1 MNKTRS
7 RLIKMLHDSSAPV
20 SGPALAAR
28 LDVSRAAIWKHIE
41 ALRDAGFEIDS
52 SPDGYN
58 VTAVTGYNGPT
69 ITFGL
74 EAPYRVEYADQYEST
89 NDRARELA
97 KMDVTDDVAVV
108 ADAQTGGRGRLDRQW
123 SSPSGGIWVS
133 LLLHP
138 RCSPAELPVYTFA
151 AAVAVVRAVQQ
162 CGIDVSIKWPNDVLL
177 SRDAPEMDSSTGRKL
192 AGILTET
199 AGEADQVSWLIVGI
213 GLNAN
218 IDSTALPPAATSLQS
233 VTGAVDRRAL
243 LQRVLNSFAE
253 LTNPIDSADILDAW
267 RAHSTTLN
275 QQVRITTPR
284 KTIEGIAVDIQAP
297 GALIVQT
304 DEGTETVHAGD
315 CEHLRPTGN
324 NS

>member
-7 RLIKMLHDSSAPV
+7 RLIEMLHDSSAPM
-20 SGPALAAR
+20 SGPTLATR
-28 LDVSRAAIWKHIE
+28 LNISRAAIWKHIE

-52 SPDGYN
+52 GPDGYY
-58 VTAVTGYNGPT
+58 VASVTGYNGPA

-74 EAPYRVEYADQYEST
+74 EASYRIEYADQYEST

-97 KMDVTDDVAVV
+97 KMGTTDDVAVV

-138 RCSPAELPVYTFA
+138 HCSPAELPVYTFA

-162 CGIDVSIKWPNDVLL
+162 CGIDVNIKWPNDVLL
-177 SRDAPEMDSSTGRKL
+177 SRDTPEINPSDGRKI

-218 IDSTALPPAATSLQS
+218 VDSTALPPEATSLQS
-233 VTGAVDRRAL
+233 VIGAVDRRAL
-243 LQRVLNSFAE
+243 LQRLLNSFAE
-253 LTNPIDSADILDAW
+253 LTNPIDLDNIIDAW
-267 RAHSTTLN
+267 RTHSTTLN
-275 QQVRITTPR
+275 QRVRITTPR
-284 KTIEGIAVDIQAP
+284 ETIEGVAVDIQTP

-304 DEGTETVHAGD
+304 NNGIKTIHAGD
-315 CEHLRPTGN
+315 CEHLRSTEK
-324 NS
+324 